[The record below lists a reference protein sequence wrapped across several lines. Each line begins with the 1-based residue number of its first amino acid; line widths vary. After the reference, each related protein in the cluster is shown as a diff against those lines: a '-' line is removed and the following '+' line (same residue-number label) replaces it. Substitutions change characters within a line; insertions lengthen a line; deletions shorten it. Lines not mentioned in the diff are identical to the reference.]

1 MNFPPKP
8 ESNPTYTPEQRK
20 QIAASFRAAKSM
32 LWDGVSKVDLEGP
45 CITRF
50 VCQAITGTWL
60 PVAPLARTEI
70 SRRLAGC
77 VTVGTWLNREAGV
90 PWCELTDR
98 ALQEF
103 RHAWLDSL
111 IAEFEG
117 TEE

>member
-1 MNFPPKP
+1 M
-8 ESNPTYTPEQRK
+8 SRTYTTQRRK
-20 QIAASFRAAKSM
+20 HLAECFRAAKEN

-50 VCQAITGTWL
+50 VCQAITRTRL
-60 PVAPLARTEI
+60 PVAALARTEI
-70 SRRLAGC
+70 ARRLAGC
-77 VTVGTWLNREAGV
+77 VTVGTWLSWVAGV
-90 PWCELTDR
+90 PQCELTDR

-103 RHAWLDSL
+103 RHGWLDSL